1 MEMAPVPDLGVI
13 MQYGSGFTD
22 ESQPSDGALWLS
34 KHIDPRRRNSMSLR
48 SVIVSQSNLIQGS
61 ESGMLMEI
69 LAFWQQLNLDP
80 RCTLS
85 PPELFHIIH
94 SLYVVGLSH

>member
-1 MEMAPVPDLGVI
+1 MAPLPDLGVI

-34 KHIDPRRRNSMSLR
+34 KHIDPCRRTSMSLC
-48 SVIVSQSNLIQGS
+48 SVIVSKSNLIRGS

-69 LAFWQQLNLDP
+69 IGIVA
-80 RCTLS
+80 TA
-85 PPELFHIIH
+85 H
-94 SLYVVGLSH
+94 SAP